1 MEDKKRRFRG
11 FRRYSTIKFFHRK
24 DFIESILEKKK
35 EGKNAIIGEIKF
47 SSPLGDIREPE
58 DVTNLAIEMIEGGV
72 CGISVIT
79 EEKYFKGRIEYLTKV
94 KDVSSVPV
102 LRKDFI
108 FDVEQ
113 IYESHYYGAD
123 AVLIIASLLDE
134 DEVKKLI
141 NACKTFN
148 IEPFV
153 EVHSRK
159 DIDIA
164 KKAGTRVF
172 VINNRDKDT
181 LDVDIKRTKELSK
194 YIDKG
199 IKISASGIN
208 KDNIKDLTKY
218 ADAFLIGTSIMKA
231 ENVKEEVES
240 LVNARI

>member
-1 MEDKKRRFRG
+1 MEDKKRRFKG
-11 FRRYSTIKFFHRK
+11 FRRYSSIRFFNRK
-24 DFIESILEKKK
+24 DFVKSILEKKK

-47 SSPLGDIREPE
+47 ASPLGDIREPG
-58 DVTNLAIEMIEGGV
+58 DVANLAVEMIKGGV

-79 EEKYFKGRIEYLTKV
+79 EEKYFKGSIEYLTKV

-123 AVLIIASLLDE
+123 AVLIIASLLE
-134 DEVKKLI
+134 EEEIKKLI

-153 EVHSRK
+153 EVHSRD
-159 DIDIA
+159 DIEVA
-164 KKAGTRVF
+164 EKAGARVF

-181 LDVDIKRTKELSK
+181 LEVDIERTKELSR
-194 YIDKG
+194 YIKSG
-199 IKISASGIN
+199 IKVSASGIN
-208 KDNIKDLTKY
+208 RDNIKEIVKY

-231 ENVKEEVES
+231 EDVKKEVEA
-240 LVNARI
+240 LVNAK

>member
-11 FRRYSTIKFFHRK
+11 FRRYSTIKFFNRRN
-24 DFIESILEKKK
+24 FVESILEKKK

-47 SSPLGDIREPE
+47 ASPLGDIREYE
-58 DVTNLAIEMIEGGV
+58 DVANLAVKMVRGGV

-79 EEKYFKGRIEYLTKV
+79 EEKYFKGDIEYLVKV
-94 KDVSSVPV
+94 KEASSVPV

-134 DEVKKLI
+134 EEIKKLI
-141 NACKTFN
+141 NACRTFN

-153 EVHSRK
+153 EVHSKK
-159 DIDIA
+159 DIEIA
-164 KKAGTRVF
+164 KNSGARVF

-181 LDVDIKRTKELSK
+181 LEVDIERTKELSK
-194 YIDKG
+194 YIKSG

-208 KDNIKDLTKY
+208 RDNIKDIRKY

-231 ENVKEEVES
+231 DDVEKEVEA
-240 LVNARI
+240 LVNMI